1 MPLWWY
7 IFPMSDSTKVI
18 RLPTYSIIND
28 SKLVSTCAVFDPPNI
43 HDFKHI
49 FHISIY
55 IYISCILPHPTSF
68 HILSIFII
76 FPSQKP
82 SSSHHFSYIFHK
94 VSVGMP
100 TMHGTTCCLQTPE
113 GLQAQVPLLQAVAW
127 RTELPA
133 DPIPGFNEGHTK
145 SVGFF
150 CLSWAIVC
158 IFSSFIPHFDGI

>member
-1 MPLWWY
+1 MFFTPLWWY

-18 RLPTYSIIND
+18 RLPTYS
-28 SKLVSTCAVFDPPNI
+28 SKWLETC
-43 HDFKHI
+43 
-49 FHISIY
+49 FHMCSVWSSQYSWFQAY
-55 IYISCILPHPTSF
+55 IYIHTSCIFPHPTSF
-68 HILSIFII
+68 HSLSIFII

-82 SSSHHFSYIFHK
+82 SPSHHFSYIFHK

-133 DPIPGFNEGHTK
+133 DPIPGFKEGHTK

-150 CLSWAIVC
+150 CLSWAIAC
-158 IFSSFIPHFDGI
+158 IFSSFINMFVN